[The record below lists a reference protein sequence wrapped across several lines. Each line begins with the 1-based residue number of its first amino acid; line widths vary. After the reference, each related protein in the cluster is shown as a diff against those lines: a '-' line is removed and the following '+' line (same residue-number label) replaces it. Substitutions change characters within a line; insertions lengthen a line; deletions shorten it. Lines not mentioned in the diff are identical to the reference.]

1 MENRINISIVDD
13 NPFFNKVTSKKVDN
27 FMKQYSREKGLDYR
41 ILTFSHVD
49 DFMNNVSERNNIVLL
64 DYYLGDNKTAVTVLK
79 KMNESNIDATTAIV
93 TQKDDAETSFLTKH
107 YGANAFIPKDNHT
120 FDRICYFIEKTL
132 EEKAIH

>member
-27 FMKQYSREKGLDYR
+27 FMKKYSEKKGIDYQ
-41 ILTFSHVD
+41 ILTFLHTD
-49 DFMNNVSERNNIVLL
+49 DFINNISDTNNIVLL
-64 DYYLGDNKTAVTVLK
+64 DYYLGGNDTAVSVLK
-79 KMNESNIDATTAIV
+79 KMSENNINATTAIV

>member
-49 DFMNNVSERNNIVLL
+49 DFMNNVSEGNNIVLL